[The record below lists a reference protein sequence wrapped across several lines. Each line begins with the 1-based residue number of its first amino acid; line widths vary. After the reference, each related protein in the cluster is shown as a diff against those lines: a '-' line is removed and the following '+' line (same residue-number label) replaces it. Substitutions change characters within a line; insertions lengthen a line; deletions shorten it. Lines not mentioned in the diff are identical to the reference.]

1 MFPNFKLYYKAIVI
15 KTVWYWH
22 KKRNI
27 KQVVLGKLDHSLMP
41 YTKINSKWIKNL
53 NVRPETIKFI
63 EENIVIKLSDISLS
77 NVLLDIYP

>member
-1 MFPNFKLYYKAIVI
+1 MVLAQ
-15 KTVWYWH
+15 
-22 KKRNI
+22 KRNI

-41 YTKINSKWIKNL
+41 YTKINSKWIKDL